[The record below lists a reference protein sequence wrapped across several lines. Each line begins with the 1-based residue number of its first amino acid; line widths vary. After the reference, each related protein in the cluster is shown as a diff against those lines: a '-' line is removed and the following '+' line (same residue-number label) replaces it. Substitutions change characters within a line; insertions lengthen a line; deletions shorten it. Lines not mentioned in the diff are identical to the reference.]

1 MDRGGQEG
9 GAPERPVAPGH
20 RGARHM
26 VQRRPPL
33 CPRAQARLFVRPD
46 RLPERGLGK
55 VRQVVL
61 YADRPSINSSED
73 ARRFLRDSRR
83 RLPGRDVR
91 AFLFPAG
98 SPFLS
103 AIGELW
109 NRLKDAVAKRYRYLT
124 LNALRWATME
134 HARTAVA
141 KLDCT
146 STCTGIP
153 KNTCRPR
160 RPGDTLDRRDRFAQ
174 RQRAVLPAAALGRSS
189 RRNPRTFF
197 CGRPAERR
205 HAQRVTFCKT
215 PPPASVSGG
224 SRHNGSRIYG

>member
-1 MDRGGQEG
+1 M
-9 GAPERPVAPGH
+9 
-20 RGARHM
+20 
-26 VQRRPPL
+26 
-33 CPRAQARLFVRPD
+33 
-46 RLPERGLGK
+46 
-55 VRQVVL
+55 RQVVL

-91 AFLFPAG
+91 AVLFPAG

-174 RQRAVLPAAALGRSS
+174 RQRAVLPAAALGAVRGAI
-189 RRNPRTFF
+189 RVHFF
-197 CGRPAERR
+197 AGGRPSAGMHSASHSARLPRLPVFLE
-205 HAQRVTFCKT
+205 AQDITEVEFTDRY
-215 PPPASVSGG
+215 
-224 SRHNGSRIYG
+224 R